1 MTDGGELA
9 ATGGQIGPAD
19 PPADPWAPLRRLT
32 PARIGLGRVGTAP
45 SLASVL
51 DLRVAHAEARDAVW
65 TEPDWPAIEGELTG
79 ADVPWLSAHSRVPSR
94 EAYLLRP
101 DLGRELDDP
110 SRTALAAQRADVDIV
125 VCLVD
130 GLSGTA
136 LSRHGVPF
144 LSALL
149 PLFRDANWRLAPVV
163 LARQGRVALGDA
175 IAEAVGARMALV
187 VIGERPGLS
196 AADSLGLYLTYD
208 ARPGRLDS
216 ERNCISNVRPGGLPP
231 TAAAELA
238 AAYAV
243 AARQQ
248 ARTGTGI
255 VDGYRSNARSTTTDR
270 AATARTSPPV

>member
-1 MTDGGELA
+1 MTDGDELTAIGGEL
-9 ATGGQIGPAD
+9 GPAG

-45 SLASVL
+45 SLESVL

-65 TEPDWPAIEGELTG
+65 TEPDWPAIEGSLSRAG
-79 ADVPWLSAHSRVPSR
+79 VPWVSVHSRVPSR

-110 SRTALAAQRADVDIV
+110 SRAVLAAQRADVDLV

-136 LSRHGVPF
+136 LSRHAFTFV
-144 LSALL
+144 SALL
-149 PLFRDANWRLAPVV
+149 PLFRDTSWRPAPVV
-163 LARQGRVALGDA
+163 LARQGRVALGDE

-216 ERNCISNVRPGGLPP
+216 ERNCISNVRPGGLAP
-231 TAAAELA
+231 TAAARLA
-238 AAYAV
+238 AAYTM

-248 ARTGTGI
+248 SRTGTGLRLGQSAL
-255 VDGYRSNARSTTTDR
+255 D
-270 AATARTSPPV
+270 